1 VTLRNITYEE
11 TKFIT
16 NQENQRLWAILS
28 VEKRCVMFHRQFP
41 DRRIKK
47 GVMLKVM
54 KEAGLRRKKIE
65 VCNVP
70 AKKEK
75 RR

>member
-1 VTLRNITYEE
+1 ML
-11 TKFIT
+11 
-16 NQENQRLWAILS
+16 
-28 VEKRCVMFHRQFP
+28 FHRQFP

-54 KEAGLRRKKIE
+54 KLAGLKIKKVE

-70 AKKEK
+70 VRKEARTLEFNDK
-75 RR
+75 TVKLDDKLHEVL